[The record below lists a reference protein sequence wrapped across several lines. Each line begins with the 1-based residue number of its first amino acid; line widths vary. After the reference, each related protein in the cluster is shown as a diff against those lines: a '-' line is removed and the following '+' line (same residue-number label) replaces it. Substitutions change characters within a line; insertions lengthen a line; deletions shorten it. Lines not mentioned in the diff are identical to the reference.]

1 MNQVVEIRVT
11 VILVS
16 IMDQMTKGDAKLV
29 LHLRQVSGQVWH
41 HVVLNISTSLIHL
54 GSNSSRLTTTTSV
67 RAGHLEVGCLGL
79 DEYEK
84 IDWVR
89 LARNSCVE
97 E

>member
-16 IMDQMTKGDAKLV
+16 VMDEMTKGDAKPV

-41 HVVLNISTSLIHL
+41 DAGSKVMTSLVQL
-54 GSNSSRLTTTTSV
+54 VSNRSRAITTTSV
-67 RAGHLEVGCLGL
+67 RVGHLEVGCLEL

-84 IDWVR
+84 D
-89 LARNSCVE
+89 
-97 E
+97 

>member
-16 IMDQMTKGDAKLV
+16 PLNQMTKEGAKLV

-41 HVVLNISTSLIHL
+41 DAGSKVLTSLVYL
-54 GSNSSRLTTTTSV
+54 VSNRRRATTTTLV
-67 RAGHLEVGCLGL
+67 RVGHLEVGCLEL

-84 IDWVR
+84 D
-89 LARNSCVE
+89 
-97 E
+97 